1 VALIRAQ
8 LQARVTLDQHNLDVG
23 FGRQRLG
30 VNQGRM
36 LDQKLVRQ
44 NGHEERRH
52 I

>member
-8 LQARVTLDQHNLDVG
+8 LQARVTLDEHHVDVAVIRLCRCIG
-23 FGRQRLG
+23 QRG
-30 VNQGRM
+30 V
-36 LDQKLVRQ
+36 LTQKLIGQ